1 MANEIQKESVPT
13 IPSAGA
19 PITQVNQYGD
29 RSVHANHVENLN
41 VTVIENQG
49 SPTEDENGVP
59 FVPLTPNRYDST
71 TRIIYLGTEEVKL
84 PVQLTPQSSISP
96 QELPYVNALCEVYAE
111 RINGVVSP
119 DTIGSLP
126 NALRRNFAEQ
136 RKALTEQSVIHKI
149 GSPCTNRR
157 YRNKVYKEHN
167 HGKYW
172 KSKPTICYDFINFI
186 RRSKSAH
193 VFFVVN
199 AL

>member
-1 MANEIQKESVPT
+1 MANEILKGSVPA

-29 RSVHANHVENLN
+29 RSVHADHVENLN

-59 FVPLTPNRYDST
+59 FVPLTPTRYDST

-111 RINGVVSP
+111 
-119 DTIGSLP
+119 
-126 NALRRNFAEQ
+126 
-136 RKALTEQSVIHKI
+136 
-149 GSPCTNRR
+149 
-157 YRNKVYKEHN
+157 
-167 HGKYW
+167 
-172 KSKPTICYDFINFI
+172 KST
-186 RRSKSAH
+186 
-193 VFFVVN
+193 V
-199 AL
+199 L